1 MLPSCAQLDGFAID
15 ARIALLWQHYENP
28 WQSPAVIR
36 PAHRTPH
43 ACCTRTLRMPAKTPL
58 AVDKMDAPAACA
70 VPFRPNCGRAVTRT
84 RNVSEYMLVLG
95 LCLVV
100 CLFVFTVTARRCLFR
115 FASDAPVSFVD
126 NRRELM
132 EALDRDGAPLRP
144 RDIHLLEDEIQRAQ
158 QYVEQA
164 ERLRAA
170 SRRCGEGLPEFDDGI
185 TRDPVCNSS
194 SSLLSSSSSSLLL
207 LSQ

>member
-1 MLPSCAQLDGFAID
+1 
-15 ARIALLWQHYENP
+15 
-28 WQSPAVIR
+28 
-36 PAHRTPH
+36 
-43 ACCTRTLRMPAKTPL
+43 
-58 AVDKMDAPAACA
+58 
-70 VPFRPNCGRAVTRT
+70 
-84 RNVSEYMLVLG
+84 
-95 LCLVV
+95 
-100 CLFVFTVTARRCLFR
+100 
-115 FASDAPVSFVD
+115 
-126 NRRELM
+126 M